1 MLPQPLQNLIDELNK
16 FPSIGPKAAQRLA
29 FHLLYQS
36 EENLDKLISAI
47 AEIKK
52 ETHICPNC
60 FNVTENN
67 DKEKL
72 CRFCS
77 DPKRNSQIIC
87 VVEECFDI
95 IPIEKT
101 KQYNGLYH
109 ILGGA
114 INPPKGIVP
123 DKLKIKELIQ
133 RVADNKI
140 AEIIIATNPNS
151 EGETTAMYLAR
162 TLKNMNVKTTRLA
175 RGLPTGASIQYAD
188 EATLGSAISNRQIY

>member
-1 MLPQPLQNLIDELNK
+1 MLPQPLQNLIEELNK

-29 FHLLYQS
+29 FHLLYQPK
-36 EENLDKLISAI
+36 ENLDKLISAI

-60 FNVTENN
+60 FNVTENSS
-67 DKEKL
+67 ESKL

-77 DPKRNSQIIC
+77 DPKRNSQLIC

-101 KQYNGLYH
+101 RQFNGLYH

-114 INPPKGIVP
+114 INPPKGITP
-123 DKLKIKELIQ
+123 DKLKINELFQ
-133 RVADNKI
+133 RVKNSSVT
-140 AEIIIATNPNS
+140 EIIIATNPNS

-162 TLKNMNVKTTRLA
+162 TLKSLAIKTTRLA
-175 RGLPTGASIQYAD
+175 RGLPTGAAIQYAD
-188 EATLGSAISNRQIY
+188 EATLGSAISNRQEY

>member
-36 EENLDKLISAI
+36 EENLNKLISAI
-47 AEIKK
+47 TEIKK

-175 RGLPTGASIQYAD
+175 RGLPTGATIQYAD
-188 EATLGSAISNRQIY
+188 EATLGSAISNRQLY